1 VEKISTASQAK
12 LVEMLGR
19 LVSRG
24 MIMSGQ
30 TVSETAK
37 IGDDRIRSMVDAKLE
52 TVMESDGFTAFLSTK
67 LEPPLSLMSFS
78 TLALGGCIRLSEYHR
93 GDQNSESR

>member
-1 VEKISTASQAK
+1 
-12 LVEMLGR
+12 MLGR

-52 TVMESDGFTAFLSTK
+52 TVMESDDFYRIPFDEARTAALIDE
-67 LEPPLSLMSFS
+67 LLDLRARRVHQAERVPP
-78 TLALGGCIRLSEYHR
+78 RRSEFR
-93 GDQNSESR
+93 I